1 MATDNLV
8 GLAGALL
15 NAYTSS
21 ASVTPSD
28 GTDLTNVTRA
38 LFIGGAG
45 NLVVI
50 DQSGNTTTFTGV
62 AAGTLRVRA
71 HRARTLLRNS
81 LGPVVDTW
89 MREGGPRPSES

>member
-1 MATDNLV
+1 LATDNLV

-62 AAGTLRVRA
+62 AAGTLLTLRVTRVKA
-71 HRARTLLRNS
+71 TGTTATNIVAL
-81 LGPVVDTW
+81 W
-89 MREGGPRPSES
+89 

>member
-1 MATDNLV
+1 MSVGNLID
-8 GLAGALL
+8 LPGAQLS
-15 NAYTSS
+15 AYTAS
-21 ASVTPSD
+21 AAVTPSD

-62 AAGTLRVRA
+62 LAGTILQLRVTRVKA
-71 HRARTLLRNS
+71 TGTTATNIVAL
-81 LGPVVDTW
+81 W
-89 MREGGPRPSES
+89 